1 MSEKSVRVIK
11 VTGKS
16 KISVKPDTVRLLITQ
31 TDIKKVY
38 EDAVKESVDQKNAL
52 TEALQKQGFKKTDLK
67 TLNFNVNTEYESY
80 QDKNKA
86 WKQRLKGYRFIHSMK
101 LEFTVKS
108 EKLGAVLQ
116 ALTKS
121 KGNPEFTIQY
131 TIANTEKAKN
141 ELLKKAVEDSRA
153 KAEVLAKASGVTL
166 GDISAIDYS
175 FSEVEFVVRPLDG
188 PMMRNCL
195 ATAKEDVSYAPDI
208 EPEDIDVTDTVTIAW
223 EIK

>member
-52 TEALQKQGFKKTDLK
+52 TVALQKQGFKKTDLK

-80 QDKNKA
+80 QDKNNV
-86 WKQRLKGYRFIHSMK
+86 WKQRFKGYRFTHSMK

-131 TIANTEKAKN
+131 TIANPEKAKN

-153 KAEVLAKASGVTL
+153 KAEVLSKASGVTL
-166 GDISAIDYS
+166 GDIRAIDYS
-175 FSEVEFVVRPLDG
+175 FGESEFVVRPLDG
-188 PMMRNCL
+188 PMLRNCL
-195 ATAKEDVSYAPDI
+195 ATAKADASYAPDI
-208 EPEDIDVTDTVTIAW
+208 EPEDIDVTDTVTIVW